1 MGKFIFC
8 LIGASGS
15 GKTTIA
21 NILER
26 KYGLRQI
33 QSYTTRPKRSEDETG
48 HTFITYSEFLGL
60 KDICAYDR
68 YNNYEYCATKE
79 QIESCDIYV
88 VNPNGV
94 KQLREKYNGDKRII
108 TIFIKAG
115 LKDRYLRMRERGDS
129 VDAALSR
136 VKNDAVEFKGYD
148 KYCSYVV
155 TNSNKTNV
163 GYVADKVYEYIC
175 KFVKRND
182 F

>member
-1 MGKFIFC
+1 MGNYIFC

-21 NILER
+21 SILER

-48 HTFITYSEFLGL
+48 HTFITYPEFLEL

-68 YNNYEYCATKE
+68 YNGYEYCATKD

-94 KQLREKYNGDKRII
+94 AQLRDKYKGTKKII

-129 VDAALSR
+129 VEATLSR
-136 VKNDAVEFKGYD
+136 VKNDATEFKNYD
-148 KYCSYVV
+148 KKCSFSIE
-155 TNSNKTNV
+155 NSNKTNA
-163 GYVADKVYEYIC
+163 GYTADKIYEYIC
-175 KFVKRND
+175 KFTKKGVS
-182 F
+182 